1 MVRIYWI
8 MILSFAAGFLAR
20 SVIKL
25 VRDGKPKP
33 VFGGVLAIRKNNEA
47 ADGQILFQKGL
58 FELSEAKEVI
68 FKVKIVPGEPGE
80 ERE

>member
-1 MVRIYWI
+1 MGRMYVVI
-8 MILSFAAGFLAR
+8 ILSFIAGFLVR
-20 SVIKL
+20 SIFKL
-25 VRDGKPKP
+25 VKDGKPKP
-33 VFGGVLAIRKNNEA
+33 TFGGVLAIRKNDEA

>member
-20 SVIKL
+20 SIIKL
-25 VRDGKPKP
+25 VRDGKTNP
-33 VFGGVLAIRKNNEA
+33 VFGGVLAIRKNDEA